1 MAAPSP
7 AIGGFN
13 PHRIILNRQ
22 PESDGDIDALYPLG
36 VAATPG
42 MLAEYYSNG
51 GVFSLRP
58 HSSATLIPTMAV
70 FLPQTIHNKGIDDVI
85 PIGDYP
91 TVEFL
96 EVGDVFFGL
105 IPSGQDIVM
114 GDYLQSNGD
123 GKLKEATASTADAGL
138 ARFQCVDVSPGA
150 VTADTRVRARRIS

>member
-1 MAAPSP
+1 MATSP
-7 AIGGFN
+7 NIGGYN
-13 PHRIILNRQ
+13 PHKIMLSRQ
-22 PESDGDIDALYPLG
+22 PESDGDSDALYPLG

-42 MLAEYYSNG
+42 MLAEYYNNG

-70 FLPQTIHNKGIDDVI
+70 FLPQTIHNRGIDDVI
-85 PIGDYP
+85 AVGDYP

-123 GKLKEATASTADAGL
+123 GKLKEATSTAASAGV

-150 VTADTRVRARRIS
+150 VTADTRVRVRVIC